1 LIFQEISSTQ
11 ALSANVDWG
20 MAMIDSYDNREGKRM
35 NDKPERGDNA
45 TIAMENRRRWL
56 IRLAAGVGLLP
67 LLAACDLFDDD
78 DDDDDDPKKPS
89 DLRLKENVIRIGT
102 TRHGLPF
109 YTFNYLGKPERYAGV
124 IAQDVLSVVPEAVS
138 IADDGFYRV
147 DYQRLQIRMLR
158 LN

>member
-1 LIFQEISSTQ
+1 
-11 ALSANVDWG
+11 
-20 MAMIDSYDNREGKRM
+20 M
-35 NDKPERGDNA
+35 NDKPERGDKT
-45 TIAMENRRRWL
+45 TIATENRRRWL

-67 LLAACDLFDDD
+67 LLAACELFDDD
-78 DDDDDDPKKPS
+78 DDGDDDDPKTPS
-89 DLRLKENVIRIGT
+89 DLRLKENVIRIGI

-109 YTFNYLGKPERYAGV
+109 YTFNYIGKPERYAGV
-124 IAQDVLSVVPEAVS
+124 MAQDVLSIMPEAVS

>member
-1 LIFQEISSTQ
+1 
-11 ALSANVDWG
+11 
-20 MAMIDSYDNREGKRM
+20 MPMIDSDTSREGKTM
-35 NDKPERGDNA
+35 NDKPDRGDNT
-45 TIAMENRRRWL
+45 TIAIENRRRWL

-78 DDDDDDPKKPS
+78 DDDDDTKTPS

-109 YTFNYLGKPERYAGV
+109 YTFNYVGKPERYAGL
-124 IAQDVLSVVPEAVS
+124 IAQDVLSIMPEAVS

>member
-1 LIFQEISSTQ
+1 
-11 ALSANVDWG
+11 
-20 MAMIDSYDNREGKRM
+20 M
-35 NDKPERGDNA
+35 NEKPECGDKT
-45 TIAMENRRRWL
+45 TIATENRRKWL

-78 DDDDDDPKKPS
+78 DGDDDDTKTPS

-109 YTFNYLGKPERYAGV
+109 YTFNYVGKPERYAGV
-124 IAQDVLSVVPEAVS
+124 IAQDVLSIMPEAVS

-147 DYQRLQIRMLR
+147 DYQRLQIQNAAPE

>member
-1 LIFQEISSTQ
+1 
-11 ALSANVDWG
+11 
-20 MAMIDSYDNREGKRM
+20 M
-35 NDKPERGDNA
+35 NDKPERGGNA
-45 TIAMENRRRWL
+45 MIPIENRRRWL
-56 IRLAAGVGLLP
+56 IRLAAGAGLLP
-67 LLAACDLFDDD
+67 LLAAYDFFDDD
-78 DDDDDDPKKPS
+78 DDDDEPKKPPVS

-109 YTFNYLGKPERYAGV
+109 YTFSYVGKPERYAGV
-124 IAQDVLSVVPEAVS
+124 IAQDVLSIMPEAVS